1 MESKELQ
8 HHLFRRAKDVADS
21 HEFEIHSF
29 AVDGDLVDVS
39 WRGFD
44 TQGNA
49 VELTHV
55 FDLSLIKLAISPKA
69 AIEEE
74 VFICE
79 KIIEEALSDG
89 Y

>member
-1 MESKELQ
+1 MENKGLQ
-8 HHLFRRAKDVADS
+8 HHLFRCAKIMADS
-21 HEFEIHSF
+21 AEFDVHSF
-29 AVDGDLVDVS
+29 AVDGELVDIS

-44 TQGNA
+44 AHGNA

-55 FDLSLIKLAISPKA
+55 FDLSLIKLAKIPEA

-79 KIIEEALSDG
+79 KIIEKESR
-89 Y
+89 